1 MRTDI
6 NKTKKNAKKKKKKE
20 YKQLLRLIRHCTR
33 SSSAVENK

>member
-6 NKTKKNAKKKKKKE
+6 NKTKKMQKKEKKE